1 MSATGRGAERQP
13 MDFYRTP
20 GWAVRAAIPVLGRPS
35 SVLDLGCGDG
45 AIGVELRTAFGREP
59 EIIGVE
65 LDPARAAIAGSKRAG
80 DNAHWAYDAV
90 EQHDVAAWA
99 GEPWRGDRHDLVIA
113 NPPYTFATLFAD
125 VAHLAVRPGGRI
137 AFLLAIDWASSR
149 ERKEWHRAHPS
160 DIHVLERR
168 PSFGKF
174 ERPCKWCVGT
184 GFVDGLTESG
194 ARCGK
199 CRGKGVIVSCG
210 TDSRQFA
217 WFVWGLGL
225 GGRWSILD
233 CEVPK
238 SRGAK

>member
-1 MSATGRGAERQP
+1 

-20 GWAVRAAIPVLGRPS
+20 GWAVRALLPVLGEPE
-35 SVLDLGCGDG
+35 SVIDLGCGDG
-45 AIGVELRTAFGREP
+45 AIGFELRTAWRSKP
-59 EIIGVE
+59 AIVGVE
-65 LDPARAAIAGSKRAG
+65 LDPGRAAVAEAARLGPDSVTG
-80 DNAHWAYDAV
+80 HWVYDSV
-90 EQHDVAAWA
+90 EKFDIVQWQGA
-99 GEPWRGDRHDLVIA
+99 EWRGDRYDLVIA
-113 NPPYTFATLFAD
+113 NPPFTLATTFAD

-149 ERKEWHRAHPS
+149 ERKAWHRAHPS

-174 ERPCKWCVGT
+174 ERPCRACRGT
-184 GFVDGLTESG
+184 GFVDPARPDEAGGG
-194 ARCGK
+194 ARCSK
-199 CRGKGVIVSCG
+199 CRGKGVLISG
-210 TDSRQFA
+210 TDSKQYA